1 MNSLRLG
8 LFTAIGF
15 LSSWSL
21 AQDFKPA
28 DKPLEKVLEKTPEK
42 SSEKVTDKASEKANE
57 KAIDKAAKVESSKD
71 NTNESSKSL
80 NFKDNGRDSG
90 KGERSKDNQAF
101 DVKVE
106 AINQKRQS
114 ILRLES
120 EIGALQKSLSLANIE
135 HEVFGAISYLNDTG
149 SVKAASSASDTKI
162 ALSVLNF
169 KAGYGYLLGDHL
181 EPYLEVDQESV
192 TKKVDSFTSTQNS
205 TVFSAALLVNLPIAE
220 DALAG
225 KKMVYA
231 TWIPYIGFMFTSV
244 SGSNESGADAKTTV
258 SGNGMRSKLVAG
270 VRYKLFERVAL
281 NSYLRF
287 SFNQNSESAKGS
299 GELGSSNSGQRIEV
313 QLLGISIFI

>member
-1 MNSLRLG
+1 MNPIRLG

-15 LSSWSL
+15 LSGWSL
-21 AQDFKPA
+21 AQDLKPA
-28 DKPLEKVLEKTPEK
+28 DRPSEKVLERLPEK
-42 SSEKVTDKASEKANE
+42 SSEKGTEKASE
-57 KAIDKAAKVESSKD
+57 KAAKVESSKE
-71 NTNESSKSL
+71 NANESLKSPL
-80 NFKDNGRDSG
+80 NMKDNGRDLM
-90 KGERSKDNQAF
+90 KGERNKDNQSF

-106 AINQKRQS
+106 AINQKRQN

-135 HEVFGAISYLNDTG
+135 HEVFGAISYLTDSG

-169 KAGYGYLLGDHL
+169 RAGYGYLLGDHL

-205 TVFSAALLVNLPIAE
+205 TIFSAALLVNLPIAE

-231 TWIPYIGFMFTSV
+231 TWIPYIGFMFTSIT
-244 SGSNESGADAKTTV
+244 GSNESGADAKTTV

-287 SFNQNSESAKGS
+287 SFNQNSESAKGT
-299 GELGSSNSGQRIEV
+299 GELGSSNSDQRVEV